1 MDEPTAGQDYW
12 NYRSFMDSILE
23 MPGFDSIVFIT
34 HDVDLAVVYAN
45 RILLLSDGKVMA
57 DGSPQEVLGDEEAL
71 KACRVLPTSLLEINQ
86 ERFSQTGRFMRAEE
100 LAHVL

>member
-1 MDEPTAGQDYW
+1 
-12 NYRSFMDSILE
+12 MDSILE

-45 RILLLSDGKVMA
+45 RILLLSGGKLMA
-57 DGSPQEVLGDEEAL
+57 DGSPQVVLGDEEAL
-71 KACRVLPTSLLEINQ
+71 KACRVLPTSLLKINQ
-86 ERFSQTGRFMRAEE
+86 EKFPQTGRFMRAEA